1 MEGILDSLVDLLFQ
15 LLENVF
21 FLFSTF
27 LSPWGTFRNYVCIK
41 GGGSRGDIV
50 QTIRK

>member
-21 FLFSTF
+21 FFVFDFSF
-27 LSPWGTFRNYVCIK
+27 SLGNVQKLRLLK